1 MANSIV
7 VVDPVSQKVVTKIN
21 QTSQGAPAPF
31 PNSCPGHP
39 MQGTWNRHTTGIDQQ
54 TIFITA
60 SFQQPTPLRLP
71 GLSDMVLV
79 VNTSSQSV
87 AASVAV
93 PDIPNDIVFVPE
105 VVSADVVWIGEGI
118 GFAPSSASRSRP
130 AYQSLPTPPL
140 STAFNLFTSVPS
152 PTIPSNSC
160 PFSPIPIPFFPPI
173 YPPVQPA
180 AALNGKAFQTASQ
193 MPGVFSLNLF
203 TQSTDVPFLD
213 FTQAMLQSEPWLPPD
228 TPIYCPATREA
239 VYSAVNRRAYVS
251 CAKAG
256 SPPDPNAPE
265 PGIVEI
271 AGDDS
276 VPVGYLNF
284 KVGEGGGE
292 LKRQGGGESGVIRR
306 EQMRPCHPSLHRLIA
321 SHPCVPSV
329 CPSQVDRLYL
339 MPDETFLLAVD
350 SRANA
355 HIPQARTLL
364 SHPCLPLPCVP
375 PRPPRAPLVVPFLSP
390 SQADRLYLTPDET
403 FLLAVDSG
411 AGVIRMVQMLPGVG
425 SDQVFSLQWPDV
437 TLPPNSM
444 PDKILFY
451 PKVSTVGP
459 QCLDSSLLIPWNL
472 LCSAPTMPLT
482 PSPPCPPPLSPP
494 SPSPL
499 SQGLFYGMFYVAL
512 VSLVLKDS
520 TAVIDFN
527 KLLACGA
534 QCPQDNIAAAL
545 TFINTGYHVAPR
557 ANMDLSIS
565 SRSLA
570 VGHQFVCVAANHDKA
585 VHCSNLVNPANNK
598 IYTNMFDV
606 QDIVFVEGKYPG
618 DQSFIRPIDITFDC
632 SSAPTTLDKPPPPP
646 SPLDLAVAA
655 HLRGS

>member
-1 MANSIV
+1 MAPRVPWQLCLSAVVVLASLCSLSRADVTLPDPQRPGLFYFFMSGQIV

-105 VVSADVVWIGEGI
+105 VVSADVAWAVGSV
-118 GFAPSSASRSRP
+118 FAHADVNGTFAVISAAPPYTLQRARFSSEFAEAGYGRLLADS
-130 AYQSLPTPPL
+130 
-140 STAFNLFTSVPS
+140 
-152 PTIPSNSC
+152 
-160 PFSPIPIPFFPPI
+160 
-173 YPPVQPA
+173 
-180 AALNGKAFQTASQ
+180 ALNGKAFQTASQ

-203 TQSTDVPFLD
+203 TQSSDVPFLD
-213 FTQAMLQSEPWLPPD
+213 FTQAMLQSQPWLPPD
-228 TPIYCPATREA
+228 TPIYCPGELPAM
-239 VYSAVNRRAYVS
+239 RAARSHAAAFALYRSHPSVGLS

-284 KVGEGGGE
+284 K
-292 LKRQGGGESGVIRR
+292 
-306 EQMRPCHPSLHRLIA
+306 
-321 SHPCVPSV
+321 
-329 CPSQVDRLYL
+329 
-339 MPDETFLLAVD
+339 
-350 SRANA
+350 
-355 HIPQARTLL
+355 
-364 SHPCLPLPCVP
+364 
-375 PRPPRAPLVVPFLSP
+375 
-390 SQADRLYLTPDET
+390 ADRLYLTPDET

-437 TLPPNSM
+437 TLPPNSI

-451 PKVSTVGP
+451 PK
-459 QCLDSSLLIPWNL
+459 
-472 LCSAPTMPLT
+472 
-482 PSPPCPPPLSPP
+482 
-494 SPSPL
+494 
-499 SQGLFYGMFYVAL
+499 GMFYVAL

-565 SRSLA
+565 SRSMA

-618 DQSFIRPIDITFDC
+618 DQSFIRPIDTTFDC

>member
-1 MANSIV
+1 MAPRVPWQLCLSAVVVLASLCSLCRADVTLPDPQRPGLFYFFMSGQIV

-105 VVSADVVWIGEGI
+105 VGSVFAHADVNGT
-118 GFAPSSASRSRP
+118 FAVISAAPPYTLQRARFSSEFAEAGYGRLLADS
-130 AYQSLPTPPL
+130 
-140 STAFNLFTSVPS
+140 
-152 PTIPSNSC
+152 
-160 PFSPIPIPFFPPI
+160 
-173 YPPVQPA
+173 
-180 AALNGKAFQTASQ
+180 ALNGKAFQTASQ

-203 TQSTDVPFLD
+203 TQSSDVPFLD

-228 TPIYCPATREA
+228 TPIYCPATLEA

-284 KVGEGGGE
+284 K
-292 LKRQGGGESGVIRR
+292 
-306 EQMRPCHPSLHRLIA
+306 
-321 SHPCVPSV
+321 
-329 CPSQVDRLYL
+329 
-339 MPDETFLLAVD
+339 
-350 SRANA
+350 
-355 HIPQARTLL
+355 
-364 SHPCLPLPCVP
+364 
-375 PRPPRAPLVVPFLSP
+375 
-390 SQADRLYLTPDET
+390 ADRLYLTPDET

-451 PKVSTVGP
+451 PKGS
-459 QCLDSSLLIPWNL
+459 
-472 LCSAPTMPLT
+472 
-482 PSPPCPPPLSPP
+482 
-494 SPSPL
+494 
-499 SQGLFYGMFYVAL
+499 FYVAL

-565 SRSLA
+565 SRSMA

-598 IYTNMFDV
+598 VYTNMFDV

-618 DQSFIRPIDITFDC
+618 DQSFIRPIDTTFDC